1 MMNNFKKM
9 NTTIIPEHLIW
20 LDLEMSGLDIAYE
33 RILEIATIITDTQLN
48 IIAEG
53 PVLAIYQTQCI
64 IDHMDEWNTT
74 THWQSGLTERVL
86 KSRIDEKHA
95 EHETL
100 KFIKKYVNPYTSPL
114 CGNTVHQDR
123 LFLKRFMP
131 TLEQYFHYRNLD
143 VSTLKILTQMWAP
156 GLYTALNK
164 KASHK
169 ALQDI
174 RDSIAELKFYREHI
188 LKI

>member
-1 MMNNFKKM
+1 MSIR
-9 NTTIIPEHLIW
+9 TTPQRLVW
-20 LDLEMSGLDIAYE
+20 LDLEMSGLNVAHE
-33 RILEIATIITDTQLN
+33 KILEIATIITDNQLN

-53 PVLAIYQTQCI
+53 PVLAIHQTKKI
-64 IDHMDEWNTT
+64 IDNMDAWNTR
-74 THWQSGLTERVL
+74 THNQSGLTERVL
-86 KSRIDEKHA
+86 NGCIDEQQA

-100 KFIKKYVNPYTSPL
+100 KFIKKYVKAQTSPL

-131 TLEQYFHYRNLD
+131 MLEKYFHYRNLD
-143 VSTLKILTQMWAP
+143 VSTLKILAQMWAP
-156 GLYTALNK
+156 KLYAKLDKEPEHT
-164 KASHK
+164 

>member
-1 MMNNFKKM
+1 MSIR
-9 NTTIIPEHLIW
+9 TTPQRLVW
-20 LDLEMSGLDIAYE
+20 LDLEMSGLNVAHE
-33 RILEIATIITDTQLN
+33 KILEIATIITDNQLN

-53 PVLAIYQTQCI
+53 PVLAIHQTKKI
-64 IDHMDEWNTT
+64 IDNMDAWNTR
-74 THWQSGLTERVL
+74 THNQSGLTERVL
-86 KSRIDEKHA
+86 NGCIDEKQA

-100 KFIKKYVNPYTSPL
+100 KFIKKYVKPHTSPL

-131 TLEQYFHYRNLD
+131 MLEKYFHYRNLD
-143 VSTLKILTQMWAP
+143 VSTLKILAQMWAP
-156 GLYTALNK
+156 KLYAILDKEPEHT
-164 KASHK
+164 

-174 RDSIAELKFYREHI
+174 RDSISELKFYREHI

>member
-1 MMNNFKKM
+1 MSIK
-9 NTTIIPEHLIW
+9 NTPHHLVW
-20 LDLEMSGLDIAYE
+20 LDLEMSGLEVAHE
-33 RILEIATIITDTQLN
+33 KILEIATIITDSQLK

-53 PVLAIYQTQCI
+53 PVFAIHQTKRI
-64 IDHMDEWNTT
+64 MDHMDAWNTR
-74 THWQSGLTERVL
+74 THTRSGLTERVL
-86 KSRIDEKHA
+86 NSFIDEKQA

-100 KFIKKYVNPYTSPL
+100 KFMKKYVKAQVSPL

-131 TLEQYFHYRNLD
+131 ALEKYFHYRNLD

-156 GLYTALNK
+156 EIYEKLDKEPEHT
-164 KASHK
+164 

-174 RDSIAELKFYREHI
+174 RDSIAELKFYRKHI

>member
-1 MMNNFKKM
+1 M
-9 NTTIIPEHLIW
+9 NTTNTSQRLVW
-20 LDLEMSGLDIAYE
+20 LDLEMSGLEIVHDK
-33 RILEIATIITDTQLN
+33 ILEIATIITDSQLN
-48 IIAEG
+48 VIAEG
-53 PVLAIYQTQCI
+53 PVFAIHQTKRTMN
-64 IDHMDEWNTT
+64 HMDAWNTR
-74 THWQSGLTERVL
+74 THKRSGLIERVL
-86 KSRIDEKHA
+86 NSYVDEKHA

-100 KFIKKYVNPYTSPL
+100 KFIKRYVKAQASPL

-131 TLEQYFHYRNLD
+131 ALERNFHYRNLD

-156 GLYTALNK
+156 NIYK
-164 KASHK
+164 KLDKEPEHT

-174 RDSIAELKFYREHI
+174 KDSIAELKFYREHI